1 MAYFNN
7 INPTRQF
14 RYTKFA
20 KKVFF
25 GFDKNQIYH
34 FTMRVGGC
42 EYGMVLRVSR
52 LRLIICLVFAVCL
65 VVGGWWLGA
74 GGVWPGY

>member
-1 MAYFNN
+1 
-7 INPTRQF
+7 
-14 RYTKFA
+14 
-20 KKVFF
+20 
-25 GFDKNQIYH
+25 
-34 FTMRVGGC
+34 MRVGGC

-65 VVGGWWLGA
+65 VAGGWWLVA